1 MRASPSKSPQVL
13 NPEQVLQGLH
23 PLMLS
28 GSLLLSAAI
37 TLQYVGQWRVMAWVF
52 ASNALRILINVLL
65 SRVLQ
70 HRLPPGV
77 LEWIRLTVNVS
88 LLAGVGLGAGWS
100 LLLWSYVPF
109 SMFWLYGMNGSGRG
123 RALVYILVMDG
134 AALLSGCDPREPLAF
149 SLLAVLCFLMTEKRA
164 ELLQRSLE
172 HIIEQREQ
180 IAQAQDE
187 LRMLH
192 ERALQQEKFSS
203 LGMMAAGVAHEI
215 NNPMAF
221 VTSNVSSL
229 FKDLKQQPVLD
240 EPLKEYVDE
249 VLPAT
254 MVGIKRVNA
263 IVSDL
268 RRFARGD
275 PEVYS
280 EYDPNEEAKAAQRIA
295 QGQLHHVRVELD
307 LGDVGRVVGRP
318 QQLVQVLVNML
329 ANAGQATPPGGLV
342 RLSTRSEED
351 GIRVEVRDTG
361 TGMTPEILHNLFQ
374 PFFTT
379 KPPGMGT
386 GLGLAV
392 AHSIVTSQG
401 GHIEVESAPGRGTCF
416 ILHLPR
422 VAHRASPGAAGRAP
436 APLRP
441 LRSLT
446 V

>member
-13 NPEQVLQGLH
+13 DPEQVLQGLH

-28 GSLLLSAAI
+28 GSLLISAAVG
-37 TLQYVGQWRVMAWVF
+37 LQYLGQWRVMAWVF
-52 ASNALRILINVLL
+52 GANALRIFLNVLL
-65 SRVLQ
+65 SKVFAR
-70 HRLPPGV
+70 RLAPSV
-77 LEWIRLTVNVS
+77 VEWARLAVNVS
-88 LLAGVGLGAGWS
+88 ILAAIGVLAGWS

-123 RALVYILVMDG
+123 RALVYIGVMDG
-134 AALLSGCDPREPLAF
+134 AALLSGCDPFEPLAF
-149 SLLAVLCFLMTEKRA
+149 SLLAVLSFLMTEKRA

-180 IAQAQDE
+180 LARAQGE
-187 LRMLH
+187 LRLLH
-192 ERALQQEKFSS
+192 ERAFEQEKFSS
-203 LGMMAAGVAHEI
+203 LGLMAAGVAHEI

-221 VTSNVSSL
+221 VTSNVNSL
-229 FKDLKQQPVLD
+229 YKDLKQQQPLA

-254 MVGIKRVNA
+254 LDGIKRVNA

-280 EYDPNEEAKAAQRIA
+280 EYDPNEEAKAALRIV
-295 QGQLHHVRVELD
+295 QGQLHHVRAELE
-307 LGDVGRVVGRP
+307 LGEVGKVVGRP

-329 ANAGQATPPGGLV
+329 ANAGQATAPGGAV
-342 RLSTRSEED
+342 RLSTREEED

-361 TGMTPEILHNLFQ
+361 MGMTPETLRNLFQ

-392 AHSIVTSQG
+392 AHSIVTGQG
-401 GHIEVESAPGRGTCF
+401 GHIEVESTPGKGACF
-416 ILHLPR
+416 TLHLPR
-422 VAHRASPGAAGRAP
+422 VAHRPSRSTGDRVSAAA
-436 APLRP
+436 A
-441 LRSLT
+441 
-446 V
+446 